1 MNSARQLNSQIN
13 ETKNETQKNLNTI
26 SLQSRTQA
34 TRIEDL
40 EIIQQDLEQT
50 VTYLKIQIE
59 DFKEREKLNRE
70 AEELYE
76 ENFQDIANAFVR
88 NLTVRERRQ
97 H

>member
-1 MNSARQLNSQIN
+1 MNSARQLNSPIN